1 MRELAKSL
9 LFVTTLG
16 LVTACGGGGG
26 ELEREGETSQTD
38 TDTTTDTE
46 TDTGTEEGQLVYS
59 VDMSLQNN
67 EGTADKD
74 LSQDNPLTVSVTVAD
89 SDGNVRND
97 TLVTFVLSN
106 DQLAVFSNDTGTAR
120 TDENGVAT
128 IGLSVGALAGDGL
141 ITATTTEGEEG
152 NITFSSTGS
161 TQESVQAATL
171 DLYTSKV
178 QLSSSGSDT
187 AQLTALVKN
196 AQSVLMQDVPVSFS
210 APSDSGVEIAVT
222 QAQTDPS
229 GRALATL
236 STENNAENRTITV
249 TARVGELTQDI
260 QVEIVGT
267 EVTINGTQSVILN
280 DTVTLTLR
288 VQDSDGVAI
297 ANQTIDIAAQNG
309 QLSAASIQTGNDG
322 QANVNYTG
330 TASGKDI
337 ITAASL
343 NAEASF
349 GITVQEDDFLFSQAP
364 ATEVSLNT
372 PSTLS
377 VSWLKD
383 DAPFTGG
390 RVSFTASRGIISAA
404 DTQTNSEG
412 EASFTIESDNA
423 GLAAITATGID
434 NDGEEVSARIDV
446 EFIAITPATLQADA
460 TPDILGP
467 DGQKSTIT
475 AIVRDVN
482 GNLVKNSVVT
492 FNVDDTSTGS
502 IAPSQSTT
510 DSNGVASTV
519 FTSGSVTS
527 EDAVVVTAQV
537 ANDTAVSDDVVL
549 TVGNRPFDISVG
561 TGNLLEAPDNSTYL
575 KEFAVFVTDS
585 AGRPISGEALTVSV
599 TPVKFSAE
607 GEYRKGFWL
616 WNDEKSL
623 WEAQITASC
632 ANEDINS
639 NGNLDAGEDTNN
651 DQLLTPGIVG
661 SIRFVGDG
669 ITDDNGQATLQYRY
683 PKEYA
688 VFTDVEIAVFA
699 RSTSSEASA
708 YTRYMLSILASDIS
722 SEASPPPANPFGA
735 NADCSSI
742 R

>member
-152 NITFSSTGS
+152 TITFSSTGS

-297 ANQTIDIAAQNG
+297 ANQTIDIVAQNG

-330 TASGKDI
+330 TTSGKDI

-349 GITVQEDDFLFSQAP
+349 AITVQEDDFLFSQAP

-390 RVSFTASRGIISAA
+390 RVSFTSSRGIISAA

-561 TGNLLEAPDNSTYL
+561 TGNLLQAPDNSTYL

>member
-297 ANQTIDIAAQNG
+297 ANQTIDIVAQNG

-585 AGRPISGEALTVSV
+585 AGRPVSGEALTVSV